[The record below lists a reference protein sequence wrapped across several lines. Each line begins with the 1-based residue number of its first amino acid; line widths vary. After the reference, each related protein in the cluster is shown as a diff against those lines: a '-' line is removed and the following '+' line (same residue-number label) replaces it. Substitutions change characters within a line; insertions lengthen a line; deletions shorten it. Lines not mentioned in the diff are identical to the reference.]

1 MIDVIL
7 LAFIALSTLL
17 GFFRGFV
24 GIVVGTLSWVVGGWA
39 AFQFGPAAARW
50 FAAPRAPEM
59 LHLFGGY
66 ITVFVASLVAISLIG
81 MLLRGGLRMTMLG
94 GVDRMLGGGLGVLR
108 GALIAAVLLLIGD
121 MTPLRSKPEWQ
132 QSYLRPALQ
141 PVVGWMTA
149 QLPDVSRPMGTLQQ
163 MVPNGLP
170 TGLPTGLEGV
180 LPGAASAPA
189 AGTALPIEALLG
201 KPGTTGDNGILGEVV
216 AGRGWPRNVDP
227 ARGAADE
234 HATAPA
240 LPANIESA
248 PERPDPA
255 AVP

>member
-1 MIDVIL
+1 MIDIIL
-7 LAFIALSTLL
+7 LAFIALSTLF

-24 GIVVGTLSWVVGGWA
+24 GIVVGTLSWVLGGWA
-39 AFQFGPAAARW
+39 AFQFGPAAGRW
-50 FAAPRAPEM
+50 FAAPRAPET

-66 ITVFVASLVAISLIG
+66 VTVFVLSLVVVSLIG

-94 GVDRMLGGGLGVLR
+94 GVDRLLGGGLGVVR

-121 MTPLRSKPEWQ
+121 MTPLRSKVEWQ
-132 QSYLRPALQ
+132 QSHLRPALQ
-141 PVVGWMTA
+141 PVVAWMNA
-149 QLPDVSRPMGTLQQ
+149 QLPDVSRPMGNLQH
-163 MVPNGLP
+163 MVP
-170 TGLPTGLEGV
+170 TGLPTGLEGM
-180 LPGAASAPA
+180 LPGAASTPA
-189 AGTALPIEALLG
+189 GGATLPIDALLG
-201 KPGTTGDNGILGEVV
+201 KPGATGDNGILGEVV

-227 ARGAADE
+227 ARGAADD
-234 HATAPA
+234 ATAPA